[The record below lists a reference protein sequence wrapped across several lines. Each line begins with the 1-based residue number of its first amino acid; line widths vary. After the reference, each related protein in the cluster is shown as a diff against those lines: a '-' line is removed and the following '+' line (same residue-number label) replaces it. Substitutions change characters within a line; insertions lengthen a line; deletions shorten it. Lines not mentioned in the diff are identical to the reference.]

1 MVNRTDVCSVYA
13 AIIPLGRILIGAFE
27 DGAGGFV
34 EGIMRPEAPHALMM
48 TGLVV
53 LAVTLLNTL
62 FGIMMAIYLVR
73 AGWLSDRVKGLLN
86 SIVDLPYAVSPVIGG
101 LMIVLPPDQ
110 TASWEV
116 FLKVSDLMWS
126 MLSRAWSLPRYSLH
140 SR

>member
-1 MVNRTDVCSVYA
+1 MRRLLIGLTFVVFTLLL
-13 AIIPLGRILIGAFE
+13 IIPLGRILIGAFE

-34 EGIMRPEAPHALMM
+34 KGIMRPEALHALMM

-53 LAVTLLNTL
+53 LVVTLLNTL

-101 LMIVLPPDQ
+101 LMIVLLLGPNSIMGD
-110 TASWEV
+110 
-116 FLKVSDLMWS
+116 F
-126 MLSRAWSLPRYSLH
+126 
-140 SR
+140 